1 MSLSH
6 LRVWQMEM
14 SMEEL
19 GFSSLQVRAG
29 AVVQDAHGALQRRP
43 RRRAEPG
50 VAAGMVQARRQPSPS
65 KRDLLAPDAEIGQLL
80 ENVSLHLNKIK

>member
-19 GFSSLQVRAG
+19 GFSSLRVRAG
-29 AVVQDAHGALQRRP
+29 AVVRDAHRVLQGRP

-50 VAAGMVQARRQPSPS
+50 AAAGMVQARRQPSP
-65 KRDLLAPDAEIGQLL
+65 
-80 ENVSLHLNKIK
+80 